1 MNSRGKNR
9 FPLFQL
15 IILVALGLIGWAARG
30 LYQSVREVD
39 LSGKSLSGIR
49 DEYLGVS
56 KFIQTNITEM
66 NDALSAALQTGNV
79 AQHERFERSSEQWY
93 QWLADQRRHW
103 TQELPAAPGLSPPM
117 YDLAVRKGLLPLL
130 DEIAGAYSNY
140 VRAARFQIKKGGTP
154 GLESLLLRN
163 HQIALKDRTNL

>member
-15 IILVALGLIGWAARG
+15 IVLVSLGLIGWAAHG
-30 LYQSVREVD
+30 LYQSVKEVD

-66 NDALSAALQTGNV
+66 NDALSGALPGNV
-79 AQHERFERSSEQWY
+79 TQHERFERSSERWY

-103 TQELPAAPGLSPPM
+103 TQELLAATGLSAPM
-117 YDLAVRKGLLPLL
+117 YDLAVRKGLLSLL

-140 VRAARFQIKKGGTP
+140 V
-154 GLESLLLRN
+154 
-163 HQIALKDRTNL
+163 